1 MNALVR
7 GRATPLWIGLYAL
20 GLLCVFSFVL
30 FEVLDVDGS
39 DFDLTPS
46 KVAIKLGETPHEALR
61 RGVLGHGVVALASPL
76 LTEVAVLPA
85 DVTARARHGH
95 RPRPIR
101 SVAAARAAL
110 ARSLLSDVP
119 PSA

>member
-7 GRATPLWIGLYAL
+7 GRATPLWIGLYVL

-39 DFDLTPS
+39 DFNPTPS
-46 KVAIKLGETPHEALR
+46 KVAIKLGETPHEAHR

-76 LTEVAVLPA
+76 LLAVAALPPSF
-85 DVTARARHGH
+85 TARARHGQ

-101 SVAAARAAL
+101 SVARARVTL

-119 PSA
+119 ASA

>member
-7 GRATPLWIGLYAL
+7 ARTTPFWIALYAL
-20 GLLCVFSFVL
+20 GLLCVLSFVL

-61 RGVLGHGVVALASPL
+61 RGVFGHGVAALASPL
-76 LTEVAVLPA
+76 VIIVAVLPA
-85 DVTARARHGH
+85 SVTARARHGG

-101 SVAAARAAL
+101 SAARARVTL

-119 PSA
+119 PSD